1 MGNKTFHILSLLISL
16 SALGLSIYTCDRHDK
31 QLVEEKQVD
40 AMIELVEY
48 IQNNQMVFYLTTSV
62 LMNPNQND
70 STKLATLFELAD
82 STYRKDLD
90 RFPLQFFA
98 RTPIPLDFNKFIF
111 NPLIPSE
118 ITQVLK
124 EYLIRDGEYHY
135 EFYPTFDHVILVE
148 GHSRF
153 DSLGVPSVPTQKEF
167 IEHHKIDD
175 FEKNDSIRYYRLNSH
190 AFSNFGNF
198 KRSNKKLYDAI
209 RVWFNEHKIDNV
221 NVLDI

>member
-1 MGNKTFHILSLLISL
+1 
-16 SALGLSIYTCDRHDK
+16 
-31 QLVEEKQVD
+31 
-40 AMIELVEY
+40 MIELVEY
-48 IQNNQMVFYLTTSV
+48 IQNNQMVFYQTTSV

-70 STKLATLFELAD
+70 SIKLATLFELVD
-82 STYRKDLD
+82 TTYSKDLD
-90 RFPLQFFA
+90 EFSLQFFA

-124 EYLIRDGEYHY
+124 DYLIRDGEYHY
-135 EFYPTFDHVILVE
+135 EFLPTVDQVILVE

-175 FEKNDSIRYYRLNSH
+175 FEKNDSIQYYRLNSH